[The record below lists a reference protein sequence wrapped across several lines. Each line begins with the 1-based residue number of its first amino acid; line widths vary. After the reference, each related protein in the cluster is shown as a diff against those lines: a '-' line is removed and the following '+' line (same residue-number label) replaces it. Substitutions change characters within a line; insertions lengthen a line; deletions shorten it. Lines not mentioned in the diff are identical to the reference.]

1 MQSLKEI
8 QQYSSSTFILFCQ
21 MSWTNENKSKQLS
34 NINNAFAGGEQNAS
48 GEKIV
53 TAPTCGSS
61 GIVPTVLYYQQQK
74 NDFSDDCIVRALMT
88 AGVVGSLI
96 KTKLKIYCLMQKN
109 MISICFFLSS
119 GAII

>member
-1 MQSLKEI
+1 M
-8 QQYSSSTFILFCQ
+8 
-21 MSWTNENKSKQLS
+21 
-34 NINNAFAGGEQNAS
+34 NNAFAGGEQNAS